1 MKKLCSGLMAIVLS
15 LSQVCSTCSAEGNA
29 EYNESYSRY
38 LSKSSKKDKEDC
50 KGTDDKQKKI
60 NLIISS
66 IFLSAAILGATGIHE
81 YAELKKPNIFKQF
94 YSATF
99 GGIWNLAKDGGSWLV
114 ENYPIAKNWISKKFS
129 ATQNWTSEKYDALK
143 TVLNS
148 TYYDT
153 KDWTSEKYD
162 ALKTVLNSTYY
173 DTKDWTSEKYDA
185 LKTVLNSTYYD
196 TKDWTSEKYDAGKVW
211 FNEADASKKVAAGV
225 GLAATFL
232 TVLLVTIVHCCKRA
246 DTPVAAF
253 ESIPEV
259 YDEFADDM
267 RHWGA
272 NLN

>member
-15 LSQVCSTCSAEGNA
+15 LCQVCSTCSAEGNA

-94 YSATF
+94 YSAIF

-162 ALKTVLNSTYY
+162 
-173 DTKDWTSEKYDA
+173 E
-185 LKTVLNSTYYD
+185 
-196 TKDWTSEKYDAGKVW
+196 GKVW
-211 FNEADASKKVAAGV
+211 FNEADASKKVTAGM
-225 GLAATFL
+225 GLATFL
-232 TVLLVTIVHCCKRA
+232 TLLLGTIVHCCKRA
-246 DTPVAAF
+246 DTPVAAV

>member
-114 ENYPIAKNWISKKFS
+114 ENYLIAKNWISKKFS
-129 ATQNWTSEKYDALK
+129 ATQNWTSENYPIFKSW
-143 TVLNS
+143 LNS
-148 TYYDT
+148 TYYNT

-173 DTKDWTSEKYDA
+173 DTKDWTSEKYD
-185 LKTVLNSTYYD
+185 
-196 TKDWTSEKYDAGKVW
+196 EGKVW
-211 FNEADASKKVAAGV
+211 FNEADASKKVTAGM
-225 GLAATFL
+225 GLATFL
-232 TVLLVTIVHCCKRA
+232 TLLLGTIVHCCKRA
-246 DTPVAAF
+246 DTPVAAV

-259 YDEFADDM
+259 YDEFAADM
-267 RHWGA
+267 SHWGDY
-272 NLN
+272 LN

>member
-162 ALKTVLNSTYY
+162 A
-173 DTKDWTSEKYDA
+173 
-185 LKTVLNSTYYD
+185 
-196 TKDWTSEKYDAGKVW
+196 GKVW

>member
-129 ATQNWTSEKYDALK
+129 ATQNWTSENYPIFKSW
-143 TVLNS
+143 LNS
-148 TYYDT
+148 TYYNT

-173 DTKDWTSEKYDA
+173 DTKDWTSEKYD
-185 LKTVLNSTYYD
+185 
-196 TKDWTSEKYDAGKVW
+196 EGKVW
-211 FNEADASKKVAAGV
+211 FNEADASKKVTAGM
-225 GLAATFL
+225 GLATFL
-232 TVLLVTIVHCCKRA
+232 TLLLGTIVHCCKRA

-259 YDEFADDM
+259 YDEFGADM
-267 RHWGA
+267 SHWGDY
-272 NLN
+272 LN

>member
-15 LSQVCSTCSAEGNA
+15 LCQVCSTCSSEGNA

-162 ALKTVLNSTYY
+162 
-173 DTKDWTSEKYDA
+173 E
-185 LKTVLNSTYYD
+185 
-196 TKDWTSEKYDAGKVW
+196 GKVW
-211 FNEADASKKVAAGV
+211 FNEADASKKVTAGM
-225 GLAATFL
+225 GLATFL
-232 TVLLVTIVHCCKRA
+232 TLLLGTIVHCCKRA
-246 DTPVAAF
+246 DTPVAAV

>member
-162 ALKTVLNSTYY
+162 
-173 DTKDWTSEKYDA
+173 E
-185 LKTVLNSTYYD
+185 
-196 TKDWTSEKYDAGKVW
+196 GKVW
-211 FNEADASKKVAAGV
+211 FNEADASKKVTAGM
-225 GLAATFL
+225 GLATFL
-232 TVLLVTIVHCCKRA
+232 TLLLGTIVHCCKRA
-246 DTPVAAF
+246 DTPVAAV

>member
-129 ATQNWTSEKYDALK
+129 ATQNWTSENYPIFKSW
-143 TVLNS
+143 LNS
-148 TYYDT
+148 TYYNT

-162 ALKTVLNSTYY
+162 
-173 DTKDWTSEKYDA
+173 E
-185 LKTVLNSTYYD
+185 
-196 TKDWTSEKYDAGKVW
+196 GKVW
-211 FNEADASKKVAAGV
+211 FNEADASKKVTAGM
-225 GLAATFL
+225 GLATFL
-232 TVLLVTIVHCCKRA
+232 TLLLGTIVHCCKRA

>member
-129 ATQNWTSEKYDALK
+129 ATQNWTSENYPIFKSW
-143 TVLNS
+143 LNS
-148 TYYDT
+148 TYYNT

-173 DTKDWTSEKYDA
+173 DTKDWTSEKYD
-185 LKTVLNSTYYD
+185 
-196 TKDWTSEKYDAGKVW
+196 EGKVW
-211 FNEADASKKVAAGV
+211 FNEADASKKVTAGM
-225 GLAATFL
+225 GLATFL
-232 TVLLVTIVHCCKRA
+232 TLLLGTIVHCCKRA
-246 DTPVAAF
+246 DTPVAAV

-259 YDEFADDM
+259 YDEFAADM
-267 RHWGA
+267 SHWGDY
-272 NLN
+272 LN

>member
-129 ATQNWTSEKYDALK
+129 ATQNWTSENYPIFKSW
-143 TVLNS
+143 LNS
-148 TYYDT
+148 TYYNT

-173 DTKDWTSEKYDA
+173 DTKDWTSEKYD
-185 LKTVLNSTYYD
+185 
-196 TKDWTSEKYDAGKVW
+196 EGKVW
-211 FNEADASKKVAAGV
+211 FNEADASKKVTAGM
-225 GLAATFL
+225 GLATFL
-232 TVLLVTIVHCCKRA
+232 TLLLGTIVHCCKRA

>member
-173 DTKDWTSEKYDA
+173 DTKDWTSEKYD
-185 LKTVLNSTYYD
+185 
-196 TKDWTSEKYDAGKVW
+196 EGKVW
-211 FNEADASKKVAAGV
+211 FNEADASKKVTAGM
-225 GLAATFL
+225 GLATFL
-232 TVLLVTIVHCCKRA
+232 TLLLGTIVHCCKRA
-246 DTPVAAF
+246 DTPVAAV

>member
-162 ALKTVLNSTYY
+162 
-173 DTKDWTSEKYDA
+173 E
-185 LKTVLNSTYYD
+185 
-196 TKDWTSEKYDAGKVW
+196 GKVW
-211 FNEADASKKVAAGV
+211 FNEADASKKVTAGM
-225 GLAATFL
+225 GLATFL
-232 TVLLVTIVHCCKRA
+232 TLLLGTIVHCCKRA
-246 DTPVAAF
+246 DTPVAAV

-259 YDEFADDM
+259 YDEFAADM
-267 RHWGA
+267 SHWGDY
-272 NLN
+272 LN

>member
-15 LSQVCSTCSAEGNA
+15 LCQVCSTCSAEGNA

-60 NLIISS
+60 NLIIPS
-66 IFLSAAILGATGIHE
+66 IFLSAVILGATGIHE

-114 ENYPIAKNWISKKFS
+114 ENYPIAKNWILKKFS
-129 ATQNWTSEKYDALK
+129 ATQNWTSEKYDLLK
-143 TVLNS
+143 SVLNS
-148 TYYDT
+148 TYYDA

-162 ALKTVLNSTYY
+162 
-173 DTKDWTSEKYDA
+173 E
-185 LKTVLNSTYYD
+185 
-196 TKDWTSEKYDAGKVW
+196 GKVW
-211 FNEADASKKVAAGV
+211 FNEADASKKVTAGM
-225 GLAATFL
+225 GLATFL
-232 TVLLVTIVHCCKRA
+232 TLLLGTIVHCCKRA
-246 DTPVAAF
+246 DTPVAAV

>member
-162 ALKTVLNSTYY
+162 
-173 DTKDWTSEKYDA
+173 E
-185 LKTVLNSTYYD
+185 
-196 TKDWTSEKYDAGKVW
+196 GKVW
-211 FNEADASKKVAAGV
+211 FNEADASKKVTAGM
-225 GLAATFL
+225 GLATFL
-232 TVLLVTIVHCCKRA
+232 TLLLGTIVHCCKRA

>member
-129 ATQNWTSEKYDALK
+129 ATQNWTSENYPIFKSW
-143 TVLNS
+143 LNS
-148 TYYDT
+148 TYYNT

-196 TKDWTSEKYDAGKVW
+196 TKDWTSEKYDEGKVW
-211 FNEADASKKVAAGV
+211 FNEADASKKVTAGM
-225 GLAATFL
+225 GLATFL
-232 TVLLVTIVHCCKRA
+232 TLLLGTIVHCCKRA
-246 DTPVAAF
+246 DTPVAAV

-259 YDEFADDM
+259 YDEFAADM
-267 RHWGA
+267 SHWGDY
-272 NLN
+272 LN

>member
-15 LSQVCSTCSAEGNA
+15 LCQVCSTCSAEGNA

-129 ATQNWTSEKYDALK
+129 ATQNWTSENYHIFKSW
-143 TVLNS
+143 LNS

-162 ALKTVLNSTYY
+162 
-173 DTKDWTSEKYDA
+173 E
-185 LKTVLNSTYYD
+185 
-196 TKDWTSEKYDAGKVW
+196 GKVW
-211 FNEADASKKVAAGV
+211 FNEADASKKVTAGM
-225 GLAATFL
+225 GLATFL
-232 TVLLVTIVHCCKRA
+232 TLLLGTIVHCCKRA
-246 DTPVAAF
+246 DTPVAAV

>member
-15 LSQVCSTCSAEGNA
+15 LCQVCSTCSAEGNA

-60 NLIISS
+60 NLIIPS

-173 DTKDWTSEKYDA
+173 DTKDWTSEKYD
-185 LKTVLNSTYYD
+185 
-196 TKDWTSEKYDAGKVW
+196 EGKVW
-211 FNEADASKKVAAGV
+211 FNEADASKKVTAGM
-225 GLAATFL
+225 GLATFL
-232 TVLLVTIVHCCKRA
+232 TLLLGTIVHCCKRA
-246 DTPVAAF
+246 DTPVAAV

>member
-15 LSQVCSTCSAEGNA
+15 LCQVCSTCSAEGNA

-60 NLIISS
+60 NLIIPS
-66 IFLSAAILGATGIHE
+66 IFLSAVILGATGIHE

-114 ENYPIAKNWISKKFS
+114 ENYPIAKNWILKKFS

-173 DTKDWTSEKYDA
+173 DTKDWTSEKYD
-185 LKTVLNSTYYD
+185 
-196 TKDWTSEKYDAGKVW
+196 EGKVW
-211 FNEADASKKVAAGV
+211 FNEADASKKVTAGM
-225 GLAATFL
+225 GLATFL
-232 TVLLVTIVHCCKRA
+232 TLLLGTIVHCCKRA
-246 DTPVAAF
+246 DTPVAAV

>member
-15 LSQVCSTCSAEGNA
+15 LCQVCSTCSAEGNA

-162 ALKTVLNSTYY
+162 
-173 DTKDWTSEKYDA
+173 E
-185 LKTVLNSTYYD
+185 
-196 TKDWTSEKYDAGKVW
+196 GKVW
-211 FNEADASKKVAAGV
+211 FNEADASKKVAGGMGV
-225 GLAATFL
+225 AVFL
-232 TVLLVTIVHCCKRA
+232 TVLLGTIVHCCKRA

>member
-129 ATQNWTSEKYDALK
+129 ATQNWTSENYPIFKSW
-143 TVLNS
+143 LNS
-148 TYYDT
+148 TYYNT

-173 DTKDWTSEKYDA
+173 DTKDWTSEKYD
-185 LKTVLNSTYYD
+185 
-196 TKDWTSEKYDAGKVW
+196 EGKVW
-211 FNEADASKKVAAGV
+211 FNEADASKKVTAGM
-225 GLAATFL
+225 GLATFL
-232 TVLLVTIVHCCKRA
+232 TLLLGTIVHCCKRD

>member
-15 LSQVCSTCSAEGNA
+15 LCQVCSTCSAEGNA

-60 NLIISS
+60 NLIIPS
-66 IFLSAAILGATGIHE
+66 IFLSAVILGATGIHE

-114 ENYPIAKNWISKKFS
+114 ENYPIAKNWILKKFS

-162 ALKTVLNSTYY
+162 
-173 DTKDWTSEKYDA
+173 E
-185 LKTVLNSTYYD
+185 
-196 TKDWTSEKYDAGKVW
+196 GKVW
-211 FNEADASKKVAAGV
+211 FNEADASKKVTAGM
-225 GLAATFL
+225 GLATFL
-232 TVLLVTIVHCCKRA
+232 TLLLGTIVHCCKRA
-246 DTPVAAF
+246 DTPVAAV

>member
-15 LSQVCSTCSAEGNA
+15 LCQVCSTCSAEGNA

-114 ENYPIAKNWISKKFS
+114 ENYPIAKNWILKKFS
-129 ATQNWTSEKYDALK
+129 ATQNWTSENYPIFKFW
-143 TVLNS
+143 LNS
-148 TYYDT
+148 TYYNT

-162 ALKTVLNSTYY
+162 LLKSVLNSTYY
-173 DTKDWTSEKYDA
+173 DAKDWTSEKYD
-185 LKTVLNSTYYD
+185 
-196 TKDWTSEKYDAGKVW
+196 EGKVW
-211 FNEADASKKVAAGV
+211 FNEADASKKVTAGM
-225 GLAATFL
+225 GLATFL
-232 TVLLVTIVHCCKRA
+232 TLLLGTIVHCCKRA
-246 DTPVAAF
+246 DTPVAAV

>member
-15 LSQVCSTCSAEGNA
+15 LCQVCSTCSAEGNA

-129 ATQNWTSEKYDALK
+129 ATQNWTSEKYD
-143 TVLNS
+143 
-148 TYYDT
+148 
-153 KDWTSEKYD
+153 E
-162 ALKTVLNSTYY
+162 
-173 DTKDWTSEKYDA
+173 
-185 LKTVLNSTYYD
+185 
-196 TKDWTSEKYDAGKVW
+196 GKVW
-211 FNEADASKKVAAGV
+211 FNEADASKKVTAGM
-225 GLAATFL
+225 GLATFL
-232 TVLLVTIVHCCKRA
+232 TLLLGTIVHCCKRA
-246 DTPVAAF
+246 DTPVAAV

>member
-15 LSQVCSTCSAEGNA
+15 LCQVCSTCSAEGNA

-60 NLIISS
+60 NLIIPS
-66 IFLSAAILGATGIHE
+66 IFLSAVILGATGIHE

-114 ENYPIAKNWISKKFS
+114 ENYPIAKNWILKKFS
-129 ATQNWTSEKYDALK
+129 ATQNWTSENYPIFKFW
-143 TVLNS
+143 LNS
-148 TYYDT
+148 TYYNT

-162 ALKTVLNSTYY
+162 LLKSVLNSTYY
-173 DTKDWTSEKYDA
+173 DAKDWTSEKYD
-185 LKTVLNSTYYD
+185 
-196 TKDWTSEKYDAGKVW
+196 EGKVW
-211 FNEADASKKVAAGV
+211 FNEADASKKVTAGM
-225 GLAATFL
+225 GLATFL
-232 TVLLVTIVHCCKRA
+232 TLLLGTIVHCCNRA
-246 DTPVAAF
+246 DTPVAAV

>member
-15 LSQVCSTCSAEGNA
+15 LCQVCSTCSAEGNA

-60 NLIISS
+60 NLIIPS

-162 ALKTVLNSTYY
+162 
-173 DTKDWTSEKYDA
+173 E
-185 LKTVLNSTYYD
+185 
-196 TKDWTSEKYDAGKVW
+196 GKVW
-211 FNEADASKKVAAGV
+211 FNEADASKKVTAGM
-225 GLAATFL
+225 GLATFL
-232 TVLLVTIVHCCKRA
+232 TLLLGTIVHCCKRA
-246 DTPVAAF
+246 DTPVAAV

-267 RHWGA
+267 RHGEPT
-272 NLN
+272 

>member
-15 LSQVCSTCSAEGNA
+15 LCQVCSTCSAEGNA

-60 NLIISS
+60 NLIIPS

-162 ALKTVLNSTYY
+162 
-173 DTKDWTSEKYDA
+173 E
-185 LKTVLNSTYYD
+185 
-196 TKDWTSEKYDAGKVW
+196 GKVW
-211 FNEADASKKVAAGV
+211 FNEADASKKVTAGM
-225 GLAATFL
+225 GLATFL
-232 TVLLVTIVHCCKRA
+232 TLLLGTIVHCCKRA
-246 DTPVAAF
+246 DTPVAAV

>member
-15 LSQVCSTCSAEGNA
+15 LCQVCSTCSAEGNA

-162 ALKTVLNSTYY
+162 
-173 DTKDWTSEKYDA
+173 E
-185 LKTVLNSTYYD
+185 
-196 TKDWTSEKYDAGKVW
+196 GKVW
-211 FNEADASKKVAAGV
+211 FNEADASKKVTAGM
-225 GLAATFL
+225 GLATFL
-232 TVLLVTIVHCCKRA
+232 TLLLGTIVHCCKRA
-246 DTPVAAF
+246 DTPVAAV

>member
-60 NLIISS
+60 NLIIPS
-66 IFLSAAILGATGIHE
+66 IFLSAVILGATGIHE
-81 YAELKKPNIFKQF
+81 YAELKKP
-94 YSATF
+94 
-99 GGIWNLAKDGGSWLV
+99 KDGGSWLV
-114 ENYPIAKNWISKKFS
+114 ENYPIAKNWILKKFS
-129 ATQNWTSEKYDALK
+129 ATQNWTSENYPIFKFW
-143 TVLNS
+143 LNS
-148 TYYDT
+148 TYYNT

-162 ALKTVLNSTYY
+162 LLKSVLNSTYY
-173 DTKDWTSEKYDA
+173 DAKDWTSEKYD
-185 LKTVLNSTYYD
+185 
-196 TKDWTSEKYDAGKVW
+196 EGKVW
-211 FNEADASKKVAAGV
+211 FNEADASKKVTAGM
-225 GLAATFL
+225 GLATFL
-232 TVLLVTIVHCCKRA
+232 TLLLGTIVHCCKRA
-246 DTPVAAF
+246 DTPVAAV

>member
-15 LSQVCSTCSAEGNA
+15 LCQVCSTCSAEGNA

-60 NLIISS
+60 NLIIPS
-66 IFLSAAILGATGIHE
+66 IFLSAVILGATGIHE

-114 ENYPIAKNWISKKFS
+114 ENYPIAKNWILKKFS

-196 TKDWTSEKYDAGKVW
+196 TKDWTSEKYDEGKVW
-211 FNEADASKKVAAGV
+211 FNEADASKKVTAGM
-225 GLAATFL
+225 GLATFL
-232 TVLLVTIVHCCKRA
+232 TLLLGTIVHCCKRA
-246 DTPVAAF
+246 DTPVAAV

>member
-1 MKKLCSGLMAIVLS
+1 M
-15 LSQVCSTCSAEGNA
+15 
-29 EYNESYSRY
+29 
-38 LSKSSKKDKEDC
+38 
-50 KGTDDKQKKI
+50 
-60 NLIISS
+60 
-66 IFLSAAILGATGIHE
+66 GATGIHE

-162 ALKTVLNSTYY
+162 
-173 DTKDWTSEKYDA
+173 E
-185 LKTVLNSTYYD
+185 
-196 TKDWTSEKYDAGKVW
+196 GKVW
-211 FNEADASKKVAAGV
+211 FNEADASKKVTAGM
-225 GLAATFL
+225 GLATFL
-232 TVLLVTIVHCCKRA
+232 TLLLGTIVHCCKRA
-246 DTPVAAF
+246 DTPVAAV

>member
-50 KGTDDKQKKI
+50 KETDDKQKKI
-60 NLIISS
+60 NLIIPS
-66 IFLSAAILGATGIHE
+66 IALSAAILGATGIHE

-129 ATQNWTSEKYDALK
+129 ATQNWTSENYPIFKSW
-143 TVLNS
+143 LNS
-148 TYYDT
+148 TYYNT

-162 ALKTVLNSTYY
+162 
-173 DTKDWTSEKYDA
+173 E
-185 LKTVLNSTYYD
+185 
-196 TKDWTSEKYDAGKVW
+196 GKVW
-211 FNEADASKKVAAGV
+211 FNEADASKKVTAGV
-225 GLAATFL
+225 GLVTFL
-232 TVLLVTIVHCCKRA
+232 TLLLGAIVHCCKRA

-259 YDEFADDM
+259 YDEFAADM
-267 RHWGA
+267 SHWGDY
-272 NLN
+272 LN

>member
-15 LSQVCSTCSAEGNA
+15 LCQVCSTCSAEGNA

-162 ALKTVLNSTYY
+162 
-173 DTKDWTSEKYDA
+173 E
-185 LKTVLNSTYYD
+185 
-196 TKDWTSEKYDAGKVW
+196 GKVW
-211 FNEADASKKVAAGV
+211 FNEADASKKVTAGM
-225 GLAATFL
+225 GLATFL
-232 TVLLVTIVHCCKRA
+232 TLLLGTIVHCCKRA